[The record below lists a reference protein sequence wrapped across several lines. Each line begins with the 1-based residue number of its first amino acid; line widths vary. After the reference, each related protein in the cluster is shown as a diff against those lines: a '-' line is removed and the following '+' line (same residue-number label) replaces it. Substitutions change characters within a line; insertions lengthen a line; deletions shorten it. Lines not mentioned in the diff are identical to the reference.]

1 MEQQPGHPALP
12 LQPAQEKLLLF
23 LVVPLGRDHVFSL
36 LSLQK
41 TRSILAQPAFDF
53 KEKLPLPEGYKL
65 TPGRGMGYDDSSKP
79 GRGQGGTTMEI
90 SFLWSNDLINV
101 SVIAW
106 LSAQLLKTLV
116 DAIRRRK
123 FDRKRLAGAGGMP
136 SSHSAVCCAV
146 LLSSYYLYG
155 FNSSAFAL
163 SFVLALIVMY
173 DATGVRWAA
182 GLHAKAI
189 NQIVEYLDSGDV
201 NDQEK
206 DLSDLIPSSTS
217 HWATGSSRSS
227 AGRCWGSSSPSS
239 PTLSVRGASSP
250 PEKPLPPPGQLPLPR
265 LFFCP
270 AALRFPPPCGR
281 IICFNL
287 GPGGAAS
294 HPRPGPLHSRLPT
307 P

>member
-1 MEQQPGHPALP
+1 
-12 LQPAQEKLLLF
+12 
-23 LVVPLGRDHVFSL
+23 
-36 LSLQK
+36 
-41 TRSILAQPAFDF
+41 
-53 KEKLPLPEGYKL
+53 
-65 TPGRGMGYDDSSKP
+65 
-79 GRGQGGTTMEI
+79 MEI

-189 NQIVEYLDSGDV
+189 NQIVVYLDSGDV

-206 DLSDLIPSSTS
+206 DLSDLIPKLNESLG
-217 HWATGSSRSS
+217 HRVIEVI
-227 AGRCWGSSSPSS
+227 C
-239 PTLSVRGASSP
+239 GA
-250 PEKPLPPPGQLPLPR
+250 LLGFLIAFIAHIIRQGG
-265 LFFCP
+265 LFP
-270 AALRFPPPCGR
+270 A
-281 IICFNL
+281 
-287 GPGGAAS
+287 
-294 HPRPGPLHSRLPT
+294 
-307 P
+307 